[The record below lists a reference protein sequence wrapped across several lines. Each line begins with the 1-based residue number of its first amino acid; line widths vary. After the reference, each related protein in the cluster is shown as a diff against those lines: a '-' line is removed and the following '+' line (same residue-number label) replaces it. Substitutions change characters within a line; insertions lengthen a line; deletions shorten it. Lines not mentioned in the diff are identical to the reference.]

1 MTYLEFTQ
9 LLDKNAEAIKAKC
22 TEGVCDYDIFIKETK
37 YWIKQNL
44 EVLECTEASFLGS
57 IMYLSEFS
65 LPPFTPEGYSYIL
78 TEKVGK
84 KTNAI
89 PFIGYRG
96 IIELAYLNPK
106 VKEIGMDSVYQNDVF
121 ESYVDFTEGKGVV
134 FKHQKTFSE
143 MKANGVE
150 YKDAG
155 KLTKVYSFAVI
166 EGLNPVFT
174 IVDIA
179 DLKKIEKNS
188 RLAKKERF
196 KSNSIDFFDIM
207 QSKVCIKL
215 MFKTLPK
222 KDNRL
227 LCKALD
233 YDNRIEYNNN
243 VLVEAVGNDYEFVD
257 TVKRQSGALAEVL
270 LEKIELKI
278 KE

>member
-22 TEGVCDYDIFIKETK
+22 TEGVCDYELFIKETK
-37 YWIKQNL
+37 YWMKQNL
-44 EVLECTEASFLGS
+44 EILECTESSLLGS
-57 IMYLSEFS
+57 ILYLSEFG

-78 TEKVGK
+78 VEKVGK
-84 KTNAI
+84 KSNAL

-106 VKEIGMDSVYQNDVF
+106 VKEIGMDSVFEHDVF
-121 ESYVDFTEGKGVV
+121 ESYVDFTDGRKGVV
-134 FKHQKTFSE
+134 FKHQKTFSQ
-143 MKANGVE
+143 MKENGVE

-155 KLTKVYSFAVI
+155 KLMKVYSFAVI
-166 EGLNPVFT
+166 EGINHVFT

-188 RLAKKERF
+188 RLAKKEKF
-196 KSNSIDFFDIM
+196 KSNSIDFFNIM

-215 MFKTLPK
+215 MLKTLPK
-222 KDNRL
+222 QDSRL

-233 YDNRIEYNNN
+233 FDNRIEYNKN
-243 VLVEAVGNDYEFVD
+243 VLVEAVGNDYEFID

-270 LEKIELKI
+270 LDKIELKI
-278 KE
+278 K

>member
-9 LLDKNAEAIKAKC
+9 LLDKNAESIKAKC
-22 TEGVCDYDIFIKETK
+22 TEGVCDYDMFIKETL

-44 EVLECTEASFLGS
+44 EVLECTEASLLGS
-57 IMYLSEFS
+57 IMYLSEFG

-106 VKEIGMDSVYQNDVF
+106 VKEIGMDSVYHYDTLNYKIDI
-121 ESYVDFTEGKGVV
+121 GKGA
-134 FKHQKTFSE
+134 TFEHIKSVNE
-143 MKANGVE
+143 ERFDSKVE
-150 YKDAG
+150 KG
-155 KLTKVYSFAVI
+155 KLLNVYSYAVI
-166 EGLNPVFT
+166 EGLNPVYA
-174 IVDIA
+174 VVSIA

-188 RLAKKERF
+188 RLAKKEIF
-196 KSNSIDFFDIM
+196 KSNSIDFFNIM

-233 YDNRIEYNNN
+233 YDNRIEYSNN
-243 VLVEAVGNDYEFVD
+243 VLVEAIGNDYEFVD
-257 TVKRQSGALAEVL
+257 TVKRQSRALAEVII
-270 LEKIELKI
+270 EKIELKI